1 MNGDNMVGPRKEIEW
16 AEVRRR
22 LAEGRGPEYWQSL
35 DELADTPEFQTLLQ
49 REFPEGATE
58 WSDPVGRREFL
69 KLMGASL
76 ALAGLTSCTSQPGD
90 KIMPYSQAPEEVIPG
105 KPLFFATAFTLGGCA
120 MGLLVES
127 HEGRPTK
134 IEGNPLH
141 PGSLGATDA
150 FAQASLLTLYDPD
163 RSKIVLR
170 AGTPGTWNA
179 FTAELGTQ
187 IESGRQPQGGGLRI
201 LTETVASPT
210 LGALLRGVLA
220 KFPAAAWHQYEPAAR
235 DAARAG
241 ARLAFGEAV
250 NMFYRVDKADVI
262 VSLGSDFLTSGPGA
276 VRYARDFASRRRAP
290 APDSRMNRL
299 YAVEATPSLTGAMA
313 DHRLAMR
320 PSEVERFARALATR
334 LGIEAGAAPW
344 QPSPRQSKWIEAL
357 VADLTAHRGAGLV
370 VPGEEQTPAVHL
382 LVHAMNRALGNVG
395 QTVLYTDPVETAPV
409 DQAESLRRL
418 VADMQAGAVETLLIL
433 GGNPVYTAP
442 ADIPFAEAL
451 AKVPFRAHLSLYED
465 ETSALCHWHLP
476 EAHYLESWGDG
487 RAYDG
492 TVSLQQ
498 PLITP
503 LYNGRSPHEILSAL
517 LGEPKAGY
525 DIVREYW
532 RRERPADDFEAV
544 WRRALHDG
552 LIADSALP
560 ARVPSLK
567 AGLPAAAPPA
577 AAAELE
583 IVFRPDPAVWD
594 GRFANNGWLQELPKP
609 LTKLT
614 WDNAALISPADA
626 ERLGVTNEDVVEL
639 TFQARRVKAPVWVM
653 PGQADGTV
661 TLHLGYGRSRAG
673 RAGTEIGVNAY
684 ALRTAATPWGG
695 TGLGLKRTG
704 ERYRLATTQGH
715 HTMQGRKPVRTATL
729 TEFTQRPDFVR
740 DPSDHEI
747 GHEPSFYPTYKYEG
761 YAWGMAI
768 DLNACTGC
776 NACVTACQSENNT
789 PVVGKDQV
797 LLGREM
803 HWLRVDRYYAG
814 GLEDPATLHQPILC
828 MQCENAPC
836 EPVCPVGATVHSNE
850 GLNDMVYNR
859 CVGTRYCS
867 NNCPYKVRH
876 FNFLQFQ
883 DDRTPSL
890 KLLRNPNVTVRSRGV
905 MEKCTYCVQRINEA
919 RIRAKVGDREIADGE
934 VVTACQAVC
943 PSQAIVFGNINDPK
957 SRVSQLKAHPLNY
970 GLLTEL
976 NTRPRTTY
984 LARLRNPNPAL
995 EQV

>member
-1 MNGDNMVGPRKEIEW
+1 MNRDITDPRPTMEW
-16 AEVRRR
+16 AEIRRR
-22 LAEGRGPEYWQSL
+22 LAERRGPEYWRSL
-35 DELADTPEFQTLLQ
+35 DELADTPEFQALLE

-58 WSDPVGRREFL
+58 WIDPVGRREFL
-69 KLMGASL
+69 TLMGASL
-76 ALAGLTSCTSQPGD
+76 ALAGLTSCTSPPSD
-90 KIMPYSQAPEEVIPG
+90 RIVPYSQAPEEVIPG
-105 KPLFFATAFTLGGCA
+105 KPLFFATVFTLGGCA
-120 MGLLVES
+120 TGLLVES

-163 RSKIVLR
+163 RSKVVLR
-170 AGTPGTWNA
+170 AGTPSSWNA
-179 FTAELGTQ
+179 FTAELGKQ
-187 IESGRQPQGGGLRI
+187 LESGRQPQGGGLRI
-201 LTETVASPT
+201 LTETVVSPT
-210 LGALLRGVLA
+210 LGAQLRGVLA
-220 KFPAAAWHQYEPAAR
+220 KLPAATWHQYEPVTR

-250 NMFYRVDKADVI
+250 NTVYRVDKADVI
-262 VSLGSDFLTSGPGA
+262 VSLGSDFLTTGPGA
-276 VRYARDFASRRRAP
+276 VRYARDFASRRRAA
-290 APDSRMNRL
+290 APPSGMNRL

-313 DHRLAMR
+313 DHRLPMR
-320 PSEVERFARALATR
+320 PSDLERFARALAAR

-344 QPSPRQSKWIEAL
+344 QPSPWQTTWIEAL
-357 VADLTAHRGAGLV
+357 AADLTAHRGTSLV
-370 VPGEEQTPAVHL
+370 VTGDEQSAAVHL
-382 LVHAMNRALGNVG
+382 LAHAMNRALGNVG
-395 QTVLYTDPVETAPV
+395 QSVVYTDPVEAAPV
-409 DQAESLRRL
+409 DQTESLRLL

-433 GGNPVYTAP
+433 GGNPAYTAP
-442 ADIPFAEAL
+442 ADVPFSEAL
-451 AKVPFRAHLSLYED
+451 NKVPFRAHLSLYGD

-492 TVSLQQ
+492 TVSIQQ

-503 LYNGRSPHEILSAL
+503 LYNGRSPHEILSVL
-517 LGEPKAGY
+517 LGEPKAAY
-525 DIVREYW
+525 DIVREHW
-532 RRERPADDFEAV
+532 RQQRPSDDFEAF
-544 WRRALHDG
+544 WRTALHGG

-560 ARVPSLK
+560 ARVPALK
-567 AGLPAAAPPA
+567 ADLPAASPTGSA
-577 AAAELE
+577 ADFE
-583 IVFRPDPAVWD
+583 IAFRPDPAVWD
-594 GRFANNGWLQELPKP
+594 GRFGNNGWLQELPKP

-626 ERLGVTNEDVVEL
+626 ERLGVVNEDVVEL
-639 TFQARRVKAPVWVM
+639 TCQSRRVKAPVWIL
-653 PGQADGTV
+653 PGQADRTV
-661 TLHLGYGRSRAG
+661 TLHLGYGRWRAG
-673 RAGTEIGVNAY
+673 RAGTGVGVNAF
-684 ALRTAATPWGG
+684 ALQTAASPWGG
-695 TGLGLKRTG
+695 TELGVKKTG
-704 ERYRLATTQGH
+704 ERHRLATTQGQH
-715 HTMQGRKPVRTATL
+715 AMQGRNLVRTATL
-729 TEFTQRPDFVR
+729 TEFKERPGVVR
-740 DPSDHEI
+740 EPSDHEI
-747 GHEPSFYPTYKYEG
+747 GHEPSFYPKHTYEG

-768 DLNACTGC
+768 DLSACTGC
-776 NACVTACQSENNT
+776 NACIAACQSENNT

-797 LLGREM
+797 MLGREM
-803 HWLRVDRYYAG
+803 HWLRVDRYYTG
-814 GLEDPATLHQPILC
+814 GLEDPGTVHQPILC

-836 EPVCPVGATVHSNE
+836 EPVCPVGATVHSSE

-876 FNFLQFQ
+876 FNFLQYQ

-919 RIRAKVGDREIADGE
+919 RIRAKLGDREIADGE

-943 PSQAIVFGNINDPK
+943 PSRAIVFGNINDPK

>member
-1 MNGDNMVGPRKEIEW
+1 MNRDVLLPHNEIDW
-16 AEVRRR
+16 ADIRRR
-22 LAEGRGPEYWQSL
+22 LAERRGPEYWRSL
-35 DELADTPEFQTLLQ
+35 DELADTPEFQELLH

-58 WSDPVGRREFL
+58 WADPVGRREFL

-76 ALAGLTSCTSQPGD
+76 ALAGLTSCTSQPSD
-90 KIMPYSQAPEEVIPG
+90 KIVPYARAPEEVIPG
-105 KPLFFATAFTLGGCA
+105 KPLFFATAYTLGGCA
-120 MGLLVES
+120 TGLLVES

-141 PGSLGATDA
+141 PGSLGSTDV
-150 FAQASLLTLYDPD
+150 FAQASILTLYDPD

-170 AGTPGTWNA
+170 AGTPSTWNVFA
-179 FTAELGTQ
+179 AELAKQ

-201 LTETVASPT
+201 LTETVVSPT
-210 LGALLRGVLA
+210 LGAQLKAVLA
-220 KFPAAAWHQYEPAAR
+220 MFPAAKWHQYEPVTR

-250 NMFYRVDKADVI
+250 NTLYRVDKADVI
-262 VSLGSDFLTSGPGA
+262 LSLGSDFLTTGPGA

-290 APDSRMNRL
+290 APQNGMNRL
-299 YAVEATPSLTGAMA
+299 YAIEATPSLTGAMA
-313 DHRLAMR
+313 DHRLVMR
-320 PSEVERFARALATR
+320 ESDLELFARALAAR

-344 QPSPRQSKWIEAL
+344 KPSPRHAKWIEAL
-357 VADLTAHRGAGLV
+357 AADLTAHRGTSLV
-370 VPGEEQTPAVHL
+370 VPGDEQTPALHL
-382 LVHAMNRALGNVG
+382 LAHAMNRALGNIG
-395 QTVLYTDPVETAPV
+395 QTVLYTDSVEAAP
-409 DQAESLRRL
+409 AEQTDSLRRL

-433 GGNPVYTAP
+433 DGNPVYTAP
-442 ADIPFAEAL
+442 ADVPFAEAL
-451 AKVPFRAHLSLYED
+451 NKVAFRAHLSLYED
-465 ETSALCHWHLP
+465 ETSTLCHWQLP
-476 EAHYLESWGDG
+476 EAHYLEGWSDG

-492 TVSLQQ
+492 TVSIQQ
-498 PLITP
+498 PLIAP
-503 LYNGRSPHEILSAL
+503 LYNGRTTHEVVSVL
-517 LGEPKAGY
+517 LGEPKSSY

-532 RRERPADDFEAV
+532 RHQRPSDDFEAF
-544 WRRALHDG
+544 WRKALHDG
-552 LIADSALP
+552 VIADSALP
-560 ARVPSLK
+560 ARVPTLQ
-567 AGLPAAAPPA
+567 AALPAAHQA
-577 AAAELE
+577 AAAGEFELL
-583 IVFRPDPAVWD
+583 FRADPAAWD

-614 WDNAALISPADA
+614 WDNAALISPAAA
-626 ERLGVTNEDVVEL
+626 ERLGVQNEDVVEL
-639 TFQARRVKAPVWVM
+639 AYNSRRVKAPIWVQ

-661 TLHLGYGRSRAG
+661 TLHLGYGRARAG
-673 RAGTEIGVNAY
+673 RAGTGIGVNAY
-684 ALRTAATPWGG
+684 ALRTAAAPWGG
-695 TGLGLKRTG
+695 GGLSVKKTG
-704 ERYRLATTQGH
+704 ERYRLASTQGH
-715 HTMQGRKPVRTATL
+715 QTMEGRNLVRMATL
-729 TEFTQRPDFVR
+729 NEFKKHPDFVR
-740 DPSDHEI
+740 GPSDHEV
-747 GHEPSFYPTYKYEG
+747 GHEPSFYPKFKYDG

-776 NACVTACQSENNT
+776 NACVAACQSENNS

-797 LLGREM
+797 MLGREM
-803 HWLRVDRYYAG
+803 HWIRVDRYYKG
-814 GLEDPATLHQPILC
+814 GPAEPETVHQPILC

-876 FNFLQFQ
+876 FNFLQYQ
-883 DDRTPSL
+883 DDHTPSL

-919 RIRAKVGDREIADGE
+919 RIQAKTGDREIADGE

-976 NTRPRTTY
+976 NTKPRTTY

-995 EQV
+995 EQD